1 MGGTSSK
8 NVPPAPVQKRCTI
21 DGYILDRPIGEGG
34 FGKVWQ
40 AQRLGQ
46 GAGAESSQWVAMKI
60 QNMKDVDDSFLREIS
75 FPYLKHKNILLPIGG
90 TFGSLLN
97 PQEQTCLAEKKYNPA
112 TAAILEM
119 PLATSDLFR
128 MMSTTRQ
135 GDRPNVTP
143 QKVSILLDIVCG
155 LENLHNKGIIYADLK
170 PENILLDDNY
180 RAQLADF
187 GLFSTTRARLSHCA
201 RGSFSYFAP
210 EQWLSKKN
218 CTTKIDIWALG
229 ILIAK
234 LFFNWN
240 IIDDKKVIEA
250 QHQSLVSRFSKEFHK
265 NVLLYFISLFD
276 HLGIPTRE
284 WIKAYVEPAKE
295 KAFQEFVSAYE
306 EEKKKTFGPTSP
318 QQSDFERNT
327 PLGDLFFILKR
338 DMLQM
343 DPENRKDIPTLRTE
357 LVKVFHSKRK
367 CDLGDIPSLPT
378 FPLLTETG
386 DTRKIAEV
394 DKRVQK
400 ELSIDNKVMSEIS
413 FSAFK
418 LMSRYASLQLNPE
431 WKSDL
436 LLLYAICVWIV
447 VALNFNLSKDLLT
460 HLLDNF
466 KESKIPPLQLAKVVI
481 VTLKHELFSLSQLVE

>member
-8 NVPPAPVQKRCTI
+8 NVPPLPVKKPCTI

-40 AQRLGQ
+40 AQRP
-46 GAGAESSQWVAMKI
+46 AAEGSQWIAMKI
-60 QNMKDVDDSFLREIS
+60 QNMKDVDDTFLREIS
-75 FPYLKHKNILLPIGG
+75 FPDLKHKNIVLPIGG

-97 PQEQTCLAEKKYNPA
+97 PEEQTCLAEKKYNPA

-119 PLATSDLFR
+119 PLAASDLFR
-128 MMSTTRQ
+128 MMSMTSH
-135 GDRPNVTP
+135 GDRENASP
-143 QKVSILLDIVCG
+143 QKVSILLDILCG

-170 PENILLDDNY
+170 PENILLDDKY

-187 GLFSTTRARLSHCA
+187 GLFSTTRARLSHCL

-250 QHQSLVSRFSKEFHK
+250 QHPLLVSGFSKEFHK
-265 NVLLYFISLFD
+265 DALLYFISLFD
-276 HLGIPTRE
+276 HLGVPTEE
-284 WIKAYVEPAKE
+284 WINKYVEPAKK
-295 KAFQEFVSAYE
+295 KAFQEFVSAYGRE
-306 EEKKKTFGPTSP
+306 KEKKKTFGPSSP
-318 QQSDFERNT
+318 KESDFKSNT
-327 PLGDLFFILKR
+327 PLGDLFLILKR
-338 DMLQM
+338 DMLQI
-343 DPENRKDIPTLRTE
+343 DPKNREDVQTLRTE

-367 CDLGDIPSLPT
+367 CDLGDIPSVPT

-386 DTRKIAEV
+386 DVKKIAEI
-394 DKRVQK
+394 DKQVQK
-400 ELSIDNKVMSEIS
+400 ELSIDKKVMSEIS
-413 FSAFK
+413 SSAFK

-431 WKSDL
+431 WKNDL
-436 LLLYAICVWIV
+436 PLLYAICVWIV
-447 VALNFNLSKDLLT
+447 VALNFILSKDLLT
-460 HLLDNF
+460 HLLENF
-466 KESKIPPLQLAKVVI
+466 KESKIPPLQLARVVI